1 MSKKLLWGAII
12 ATWLLTWCS
21 KSHTESTEYWI
32 KKSEITVIEDSINQ
46 DLFKTINKKSKNHK
60 SINHKKIQLE
70 EVRNTVNQES
80 IKDSTKKNIDNII
93 KMYEARIDDWDE
105 MKDYIDNHNNTMN
118 DIEHFIIP
126 DIEWED
132 EDEVKEYDSEEDK
145 IYIKKIK

>member
-1 MSKKLLWGAII
+1 MNKKLLWGVII

-21 KSHTESTEYWI
+21 KNNTVNEEYWI
-32 KKSEITVIEDSINQ
+32 EKSDITILEDSINQ
-46 DLFKTINKKSKNHK
+46 ALFNTFNKKSKNYK

-70 EVRNTVNQES
+70 ETRNTVNPES

-93 KMYEARIDDWDE
+93 RMYEARIDDWDE

-118 DIEHFIIP
+118 DIGHFIIL

-132 EDEVKEYDSEEDK
+132 EHEVKEYDSEEDNM
-145 IYIKKIK
+145 YIKKIK

>member
-1 MSKKLLWGAII
+1 MSKKLLWRTII

-21 KSHTESTEYWI
+21 KNHTESTEYWI

-46 DLFKTINKKSKNHK
+46 DLFKTINKKSKNYK

-93 KMYEARIDDWDE
+93 TMYEARIDDWDE

-118 DIEHFIIP
+118 DIGHFIIP

-132 EDEVKEYDSEEDK
+132 EHEVKEYDSEEDK
-145 IYIKKIK
+145 MYIKKIK

>member
-46 DLFKTINKKSKNHK
+46 DLFKTINKKSKNYR
-60 SINHKKIQLE
+60 STNHKKIQLE

-145 IYIKKIK
+145 MYIKKIK

>member
-145 IYIKKIK
+145 MYIKKIK